1 MSDGFKRETLR
12 DDAFAAIVDRDLATG
27 QHRNA
32 TSRVDWFTTAYFHQ
46 PEEIVPELEH
56 AGFETSAVLA
66 VEGPAWLI
74 PDVDRWLDEPA
85 ARSRLL
91 ELLRRVEAEPSLLGA
106 SAHLLAIARK
116 PAGPAKPNRPPETC

>member
-12 DDAFAAIVDRDLATG
+12 DDAFAAIVDRDLAEG

-32 TSRVDWFTTAYFHQ
+32 TNRVDWFTTAYFHR
-46 PEEIVPELEH
+46 PEEIAPELEH
-56 AGFETSAVLA
+56 AGFEASSVLA

-85 ARSRLL
+85 GRSRLL

-106 SAHLLAIARK
+106 SAHLLAIGRK
-116 PAGPAKPNRPPETC
+116 SADPAKPNSPPETC